1 MAVLFSQIFDRL
13 SVDLVFFIVP
23 AFFPVFGVH
32 HSTQSYQ
39 GSLIKAAVFTAPVIS
54 WTGKFRLQPGCNL
67 GELF

>member
-39 GSLIKAAVFTAPVIS
+39 GSLIKAAVFYRPGNILDGPIS
-54 WTGKFRLQPGCNL
+54 LAARL
-67 GELF
+67 